1 VFEPVSAYSGF
12 SVDDVPAA
20 AEFWGEVLGLAVT
33 PLMDGTMLQL
43 ELPGSAARVL
53 VYGKDDHRPAGFTVL
68 NLVVDDLDV
77 ALAGLAERGL
87 SPDPGGPWAGE
98 DQVVRGR
105 ASGHGPDIAWFHDP
119 AGNVF
124 SVQQQ

>member
-1 VFEPVSAYSGF
+1 MFEPVSAYGGF

-33 PLMDGTMLQL
+33 PLMDGTMLQV

-68 NLVVDDLDV
+68 KLVVDDLDV

-87 SPDPGGPWAGE
+87 RPDPGGPWAGE

>member
-1 VFEPVSAYSGF
+1 
-12 SVDDVPAA
+12 
-20 AEFWGEVLGLAVT
+20 
-33 PLMDGTMLQL
+33 MDGSMLQL
-43 ELPGSAARVL
+43 ELPGSAAKVL

-87 SPDPGGPWAGE
+87 RPDPGGPWAGD

>member
-20 AEFWGEVLGLAVT
+20 AQFWGGVLGLRVT
-33 PLMDGTMLQL
+33 PLANGTMLQL
-43 ELPGSAARVL
+43 ELPGAAATVL
-53 VYGKDDHRPAGFTVL
+53 LYGKDDHRPADFTVL
-68 NLVVDDLDV
+68 NLVVHDLDA
-77 ALAGLAERGL
+77 ALADLAARGLA
-87 SPDPGGPWAGE
+87 PDPGGPWADE

-105 ASGHGPDIAWFHDP
+105 ASGRGPDIAWFHDP

>member
-1 VFEPVSAYSGF
+1 MFEPVSAYSGF

-33 PLMDGTMLQL
+33 PLMDGTMLQVK
-43 ELPGSAARVL
+43 LPGSAARVL
-53 VYGKDDHRPAGFTVL
+53 VL
-68 NLVVDDLDV
+68 NLVVDDVDV

-87 SPDPGGPWAGE
+87 RPDPGGPWAGE